1 MGRWPA
7 ARGEARLNTAFH
19 PLRRS
24 LFASLWL
31 GTGLL
36 KDPLTVAGLVLLGAP
51 APVARASVVVV
62 GGWLAFCMRR
72 YGVFDVPEGPISKQV
87 HSDLMAGAQPHVDE
101 ATMRELAQH
110 WVEEEEQ
117 PGYEPPSAS
126 WPRKQPR
133 MSQVPNHRAAL
144 AECGGYRWGP
154 AGKLSNVQTKRS
166 EAYRRLGRVKA
177 RLAATNR
184 WRR

>member
-51 APVARASVVVV
+51 ALVARASVVVV

-87 HSDLMAGAQPHVDE
+87 HSDLMAGAQPHFDE
-101 ATMRELAQH
+101 TGASV
-110 WVEEEEQ
+110 WVGGD
-117 PGYEPPSAS
+117 PADCSLRLLP
-126 WPRKQPR
+126 
-133 MSQVPNHRAAL
+133 AL
-144 AECGGYRWGP
+144 IT
-154 AGKLSNVQTKRS
+154 QTLH
-166 EAYRRLGRVKA
+166 ARR
-177 RLAATNR
+177 
-184 WRR
+184 